1 MEYSSLSKRLVL
13 NLFALLSLAI
23 AIPAIGQESA
33 GEDNNAD
40 DGTQSGYSNIR
51 SFGGPEG
58 VGESLQRGD
67 EKKESTFQ
75 FDGLQ
80 RGLRPYFDW
89 KRRIND
95 EHGVSL
101 GAQFYV
107 LYQEASSSLP
117 GRDDDAFGNIF
128 RFFGKW
134 TVFNR
139 ENGNTG
145 RLEWRV
151 ESRQNF
157 GSYQAPG
164 SLGSAT
170 GIATLAPGFA
180 YSDNFDLDIPIVNW
194 TQIFADG
201 RAGFAVGRL
210 GFDVYLDAFPFQTF
224 SRGFMNRS
232 FILNPTMPTTGI
244 GAIGG
249 VVKGFVTDR
258 VWLGGQI
265 HDANAVSGEFD
276 WDTVEESEWLKAVEI
291 GYTPSM
297 EQRNAKRVQF
307 TYWEKDERTLA
318 GVSKGSG
325 WGVSAAYRINDK
337 YFPFVRFGDSDGG
350 GGVAAES
357 AISAGV
363 EIAQTFDQTWTIGAG
378 WAKPSRETFGPGLDN
393 ETVLETSYKF
403 QLSQNFSVTPDLQV
417 VFNPANDPSESSVWV
432 VGMRFILNL

>member
-1 MEYSSLSKRLVL
+1 MNRFTTAIV
-13 NLFALLSLAI
+13 ALLLVQSVL
-23 AIPAIGQESA
+23 GQEESA
-33 GEDNNAD
+33 EEAAAY
-40 DGTQSGYSNIR
+40 DGTQSGYTDVKE
-51 SFGGPEG
+51 FGGPEG
-58 VGESLQRGD
+58 VSQTLKRND
-67 EKKESTFQ
+67 EKRESTFQ

-80 RGLRPYFDW
+80 RGLKPYFDW
-89 KRRIND
+89 KRRINE

-101 GAQFYV
+101 GAQLYV
-107 LYQEASSSLP
+107 LYQDASSSLP

-134 TVFNR
+134 TVFNKD
-139 ENGNTG
+139 NGSSG

-170 GIATLAPGFA
+170 GIATVVPGFA

-201 RAGFAVGRL
+201 RAGYAVGRL
-210 GFDVYLDAFPFQTF
+210 AFDVYLDAFPFQTF
-224 SRGFMNRS
+224 SRGFLNRS
-232 FILNPTMPTTGI
+232 FILNPTMPTTGT

-249 VVKGFVTDR
+249 VVKGFVTDN
-258 VWLGGQI
+258 VWLGAQM
-265 HDANAVSGEFD
+265 HDANAVSGDFD
-276 WDTVEESEWLKAVEI
+276 WDTVEEGEWLKAVEV
-291 GYTPSM
+291 GYTPSFD
-297 EQRNAKRVQF
+297 ERNAKRVQF

-325 WGVSAAYRINDK
+325 WAVSAAYKMNDK
-337 YFPFVRFGDSDGG
+337 YFPFVRFGHSDGG
-350 GGVAAES
+350 GGVAAET

-363 EIAQTFDQTWTIGAG
+363 EITQSFDQVWTVGAG
-378 WAKPSRETFGPGLDN
+378 WAKPSRETFGPGVRN

-403 QLSQNFSVTPDLQV
+403 QLSQNFSITPDVQV
-417 VFNPANDPSESSVWV
+417 IFNPSNDRSESSVWV
-432 VGMRFILNL
+432 VGLRAILSM

>member
-1 MEYSSLSKRLVL
+1 MNNRHVL
-13 NLFALLSLAI
+13 ALIAPLALAI
-23 AIPAIGQESA
+23 TFPAFGQEDADGAPGA
-33 GEDNNAD
+33 G
-40 DGTQSGYSNIR
+40 DGTKSGYSSIN

-58 VGESLQRGD
+58 VTESLRRDD
-67 EKKESTFQ
+67 EEKESTFQ

-80 RGLRPYFDW
+80 RGLKPYFDW
-89 KRRIND
+89 KRGINED
-95 EHGVSL
+95 HGVSL

-107 LYQEASSSLP
+107 LYQDASSSLP
-117 GRDDDAFGNIF
+117 GRDSDAFGNIF

-134 TVFNR
+134 NVFSR
-139 ENGNTG
+139 DNGNSG
-145 RLEWRV
+145 HLEWRV

-170 GIATLAPGFA
+170 GVATLAPGFA
-180 YSDNFDLDIPIVNW
+180 YADSFDLDIPIVNW

-201 RAGFAVGRL
+201 RAGYAVGRL
-210 GFDVYLDAFPFQTF
+210 AFDVYLDAFPFQTF
-224 SRGFMNRS
+224 SRGFLNRS
-232 FILNPTMPTTGI
+232 FILNPTMPTTGV

-249 VVKGFVTDR
+249 VVKGFVSDK
-258 VWLGGQI
+258 VWLGAQI

-276 WDTVEESEWLKAVEI
+276 WDTVEEGEWLKAVEV

-297 EQRNAKRVQF
+297 EQRNAKRIQF

-325 WGVSAAYRINDK
+325 WGVSAAYRLNDK

-417 VFNPANDPSESSVWV
+417 VFDPANDPSENSVWV
-432 VGMRFILNL
+432 VGMRFILTL